1 MEPVGMITSI
11 VIFLIVLATA
21 LLSGAANSIT
31 DNFSV
36 VCLVILLIF
45 AVLAVIQASRH
56 IKNKANP
63 ILAYIC
69 SFVSQLSFAFFMML
83 TVRDLCLVASEGIL
97 GLFGFILMVPFV
109 GISIAV
115 CRFPNI
121 IGFGVTEDASV
132 LLLDAFATPVLVVI
146 CCFIFGYW
154 DSAPVV
160 LRYLFGG

>member
-1 MEPVGMITSI
+1 MEPVGMITTI
-11 VIFLIVLATA
+11 VIFLVVLATA
-21 LLSGAANSIT
+21 LLSGVANSLS
-31 DNFSV
+31 DHFSG
-36 VCLVILLIF
+36 VCWIILLIF
-45 AVLAVIQASRH
+45 AVLAVIQASRY

-63 ILAYIC
+63 VLAYIC
-69 SFVSQLSFAFFMML
+69 SFVSQLSFAFFVML
-83 TVRDLCLVASEGIL
+83 TLRDLCLVASEGIL

-121 IGFGVTEDASV
+121 IGFGVTEDEST
-132 LLLDAFATPVLVVI
+132 LLLDSVRTPVLVVI

-160 LRYLFGG
+160 LRFLFGG

>member
-1 MEPVGMITSI
+1 MEAVGMITTI
-11 VIFLIVLATA
+11 IIFLVVLATA

-31 DNFSV
+31 DNFSG
-36 VCLVILLIF
+36 VCWIILLIF

-63 ILAYIC
+63 VLAYIC
-69 SFVSQLSFAFFMML
+69 SFVSQLSFAFFVML
-83 TVRDLCLVASEGIL
+83 TLRDLCLVASEGIL

-121 IGFGVTEDASV
+121 IGFGVTEDQST
-132 LLLDAFATPVLVVI
+132 LLLDSVLTPVLVVI

-160 LRYLFGG
+160 LRFLFGG

>member
-1 MEPVGMITSI
+1 MEPVGMITTI
-11 VIFLIVLATA
+11 VIFLVVLATA
-21 LLSGAANSIT
+21 LLSGVANSLS
-31 DNFSV
+31 DHFSG
-36 VCLVILLIF
+36 VCWIILLIF

-63 ILAYIC
+63 ILAYTC
-69 SFVSQLSFAFFMML
+69 SFISQLSFSFFMML
-83 TVRDLCLVASEGIL
+83 TIRDLCLVASEGIL

-121 IGFGVTEDASV
+121 IGFEVTEDQSV

-154 DSAPVV
+154 DSLPVV
-160 LRYLFGG
+160 LRFLFGG

>member
-21 LLSGAANSIT
+21 LLSNAANGIS
-31 DNFSV
+31 DNFSG
-36 VCLVILLIF
+36 VCWIILLVF
-45 AVLAVIQASRH
+45 SVLAVIQASRH

-63 ILAYIC
+63 ILAYSC
-69 SFVSQLSFAFFMML
+69 SFISQFSYAFFLML
-83 TVRDLCLVASEGIL
+83 TLRDLCLVASEGIL

-121 IGFGVTEDASV
+121 IGFGVTEVHSV
-132 LLLDAFATPVLVVI
+132 LLLDCLLTPVLVAI
-146 CCFIFGYW
+146 CCCIFGYW